1 MRHISEVLRLAAAG
15 MSLGQVGSSLGLSKS
30 TVHGYLERAKRAG
43 LSWPLPG
50 DLDAVALE
58 ARLFP
63 SMAESPPTRPEPD
76 WREVHRELKRKRQV
90 TLQLL
95 WLEFRA
101 TTPPA
106 GVHAV

>member
-1 MRHISEVLRLAAAG
+1 MRHISEVLRLAAGG

-43 LSWPLPG
+43 LSWPLPE

-63 SMAESPPTRPEPD
+63 SMAENPPTRPEPD
-76 WREVHRELKRKRQV
+76 WREVHPSS
-90 TLQLL
+90 QLRS
-95 WLEFRA
+95 ESFYQSVRRMDR
-101 TTPPA
+101 
-106 GVHAV
+106 